1 MSTIKS
7 GDLAKLATLLNKLVA
22 NTAPRAKSQSK
33 SVDQPTLPFKRSID
47 GGLTERQIKNDSAV
61 IRAFK
66 KLGLSVTPRKDV
78 MTYNMW
84 LKQNRKV
91 RPGQKAKTFVKG
103 VGSLFTLDQ
112 PDAYSIPK
120 TELAALAA
128 SVAHIPASNVHNA
141 ALEAEYGP
149 VA

>member
-1 MSTIKS
+1 MTNGQITALAAALAQA
-7 GDLAKLATLLNKLVA
+7 LAKTQTK
-22 NTAPRAKSQSK
+22 AKSQPK
-33 SVDQPTLPFKRSID
+33 SAKQTVNATLPFKRSID

-66 KLGLSVTPRKDV
+66 KLGVSVTPRKDV

-84 LKQNRKV
+84 LKQGRKV
-91 RPGQKAKTFVKG
+91 RPGQKARTFVKG

-112 PDAYSIPK
+112 TDTYVVSK
-120 TELAALAA
+120 NELAALAA
-128 SVAHIPASNVHNA
+128 SVAHIPASNVHAA

-149 VA
+149 TA